1 MLERPIGDATIMC
14 RMPRLLAT
22 CAVLALTAFGGAAL
36 AADAKPSDVKVVP
49 TTNQPIRITAPSSA
63 PTAPPKPA
71 TAQERIEA
79 QRLEPLGRAAFWAR
93 EVDIDARDPIAG
105 ANLANAL
112 RILGRVDEAQAAA
125 DKVLIVHPAD
135 LDALLEAARARL
147 AQGQGFYAIDFARR
161 AQMVAPKDWRPMT
174 LLAVAFEQSER
185 DDEALAA
192 HRAAVTL
199 APGEAAPLANLAM
212 FQAGQGDL
220 ATAETLLR
228 QAVTLKGAG
237 APVRLNLA
245 LVLGLRG
252 QLAEAEALSRQDLPP
267 DQAASNIAWLR
278 EATAKPAAGRSYEGV
293 TKAGS

>member
-1 MLERPIGDATIMC
+1 MC

-22 CAVLALTAFGGAAL
+22 CALAALLTSGAAAL
-36 AADAKPSDVKVVP
+36 AADAKPP
-49 TTNQPIRITAPSSA
+49 AAPQPAPSA
-63 PTAPPKPA
+63 AAQPKPA
-71 TAQERIEA
+71 STQDRIEA
-79 QRLEPLGRAAFWAR
+79 QRLPPLGRAAFWAR
-93 EVDIDARDPIAG
+93 EVDVDERDPVAG

-112 RILGRVDEAQAAA
+112 RGLGRIDEAQAAA
-125 DKVLIVHPAD
+125 DKVLIVHPTD

-147 AQGQGFYAIDFARR
+147 AQGQGFYAIDLAKR
-161 AQMVAPKDWRPMT
+161 AQMVAPKDWRPLT
-174 LLAVAFEQSER
+174 LLAIACEQSER
-185 DDEALAA
+185 DAEALAA

-199 APGEAAPLANLAM
+199 APDQAAPLANLAM

-220 ATAETLLR
+220 PTAETLLR

-252 QLAEAEALSRQDLPP
+252 ELAEAEALSRQDLPP

-278 EATAKPAAGRSYEGV
+278 AATAQPATGRSYEGV
-293 TKAGS
+293 TRGGS

>member
-1 MLERPIGDATIMC
+1 
-14 RMPRLLAT
+14 MPRLLAT
-22 CAVLALTAFGGAAL
+22 CALAALLTSGAAAL
-36 AADAKPSDVKVVP
+36 AADAKPP
-49 TTNQPIRITAPSSA
+49 AAPQPAPSVA
-63 PTAPPKPA
+63 ALPKPA
-71 TAQERIEA
+71 SAQDRIEA
-79 QRLEPLGRAAFWAR
+79 QRLPPLGRAAFWAR
-93 EVDIDARDPIAG
+93 EVDVDARDPVAG

-112 RILGRVDEAQAAA
+112 RSLGRIDEAQAAA
-125 DKVLIVHPAD
+125 DKVLVVHPTD

-147 AQGQGFYAIDFARR
+147 AQGQGFYAIDLAKR

-174 LLAVAFEQSER
+174 LLAIACEQSER
-185 DDEALAA
+185 DAEALAA

-199 APGEAAPLANLAM
+199 APDQAAPLANLAM

-252 QLAEAEALSRQDLPP
+252 ELAEAEALSRQDLPP

-278 EATAKPAAGRSYEGV
+278 AATAKPAAGRSYEGV
-293 TKAGS
+293 TRGGS

>member
-1 MLERPIGDATIMC
+1 MLERPIGDAPIMC

-22 CAVLALTAFGGAAL
+22 CAVLALLAPSAAAL
-36 AADAKPSDVKVVP
+36 GADAKPSVP
-49 TTNQPIRITAPSSA
+49 QQAVSA
-63 PTAPPKPA
+63 AAARPKPA
-71 TAQERIEA
+71 SAQDRIEA
-79 QRLEPLGRAAFWAR
+79 QRLPPLGRAAFWAR
-93 EVDIDARDPIAG
+93 EVDIDERDAVAG

-112 RILGRVDEAQAAA
+112 RALGRVDEAQAAA
-125 DKVLIVHPAD
+125 DKVLIVHPTD

-147 AQGQGFYAIDFARR
+147 AQGQGFYAIDLAKR

-174 LLAVAFEQSER
+174 LLAVACEQSER
-185 DDEALAA
+185 DAEALAA

-199 APGEAAPLANLAM
+199 APDQAAPLTNLAM

-220 ATAETLLR
+220 STAETLLR

-252 QLAEAEALSRQDLPP
+252 ELGEAEALSRQDLPP

-278 EATAKPAAGRSYEGV
+278 AATARPAAGRSYEGV
-293 TKAGS
+293 TGAGS

>member
-1 MLERPIGDATIMC
+1 MC

-22 CAVLALTAFGGAAL
+22 CALAALLTSGAAAL
-36 AADAKPSDVKVVP
+36 AADAKPTAAP
-49 TTNQPIRITAPSSA
+49 QPAPSVA
-63 PTAPPKPA
+63 AQPKPA
-71 TAQERIEA
+71 SAQDRIEA
-79 QRLEPLGRAAFWAR
+79 QRLPPLGRAAFWAR
-93 EVDIDARDPIAG
+93 EVDVDERDPVAG

-112 RILGRVDEAQAAA
+112 RGLGRIDEAQAAA

-147 AQGQGFYAIDFARR
+147 AQGQGFYAIDLAKR
-161 AQMVAPKDWRPMT
+161 AQMVAPKDWRPLT
-174 LLAVAFEQSER
+174 LLAIACEQSER
-185 DDEALAA
+185 DAEALAA

-199 APGEAAPLANLAM
+199 APDQAAPLANLAM

-228 QAVTLKGAG
+228 QAVSLKGAG

-252 QLAEAEALSRQDLPP
+252 ELAEAEALSRQDLPP

-278 EATAKPAAGRSYEGV
+278 AATAKPSAGRSYEGV
-293 TKAGS
+293 TRAGS